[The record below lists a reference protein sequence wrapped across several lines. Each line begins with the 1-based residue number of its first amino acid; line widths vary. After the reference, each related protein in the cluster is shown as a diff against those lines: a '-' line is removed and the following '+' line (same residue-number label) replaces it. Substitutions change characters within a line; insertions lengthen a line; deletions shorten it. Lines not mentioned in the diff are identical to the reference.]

1 MATNSTKTRFLLA
14 AFCLLAAILSA
25 MPARGA
31 IAYTSGL
38 VEKDTFVTSA
48 IHTGEFGFEGHLSLG
63 GQYGIFLCFN
73 LTSRPEKWDSASLV
87 LWPRETIIPMQACL
101 YTTNT
106 SWNES
111 MISWNNRP
119 SLLDYAENFTLTRS
133 GNTVNISLTTL
144 LHQFDNSPPTTQ
156 VSILINYTGADRNT
170 FGSRHDLITKYAPH
184 IQWET
189 QVPDDWV
196 LVALL
201 AGGISFAAM
210 AAITYAVM
218 KRKKAKKPP
227 TPPTG
232 SGAAPTGELDF
243 DV

>member
-1 MATNSTKTRFLLA
+1 MATNSTKSRFFLA

-25 MPARGA
+25 MPVRGA
-31 IAYTSGL
+31 ITYTSGL
-38 VEKDTFVTSA
+38 VEKDAFITSV
-48 IHTGEFGFEGHLSLG
+48 IPTGEFGLEGNLYLG
-63 GQYGIFLCFN
+63 SQDAIFLCFN

-87 LWPRETIIPMQACL
+87 LWPRETVTPMQACL

-111 MISWNNRP
+111 TISWDNRP
-119 SLLDYAENFTLTRS
+119 TLLGYAENFTLTRP
-133 GNTVNISLTTL
+133 GDTVNISLTTL

-156 VSILINYTGADRNT
+156 VSIFINCTGAASNT
-170 FGSRHDLITKYAPH
+170 FGARHFIHTITVPS

-196 LVALL
+196 PVALL

-218 KRKKAKKPP
+218 RRKKAKKPP
-227 TPPTG
+227 NAPTG